1 MVRRLSNV
9 LRNSALSVS
18 VLCACVAITAP
29 LLAACGGDGAVGKT
43 IQKNTP
49 APGASTAAVSAD
61 ATPNDAKTA
70 PTLTMPVSRFTV
82 GLDDLGN
89 AFITNVDETYVL
101 DVKSYGGSMAFSSA
115 AEGQKMLTDWGYK
128 GGYETGFR
136 PEGGDTAVL
145 NGAYNVY
152 IEAHLFSSDDGAKKA
167 FDYFDS
173 RLKTSGQQPLDAA
186 QVGNQSEGW
195 KFAGG
200 KIKNSSESAADHRFM
215 FRRGNLVV
223 IVKTLGADAFMG
235 IGQAHDIAWMVDQ
248 KALGK
253 AKAIEPTPTSNF
265 TPSSGPGV
273 ATVTK

>member
-1 MVRRLSNV
+1 MV
-9 LRNSALSVS
+9 
-18 VLCACVAITAP
+18 T
-29 LLAACGGDGAVGKT
+29 ACGGGTSVGKT
-43 IQKNTP
+43 IQKQT
-49 APGASTAAVSAD
+49 PGANGSTAAVSAN
-61 ATPNDAKTA
+61 ATPNDAKSA
-70 PTLTMPVSRFTV
+70 PTLTMPVSRFAV

-101 DVKSYGGSMAFSSA
+101 DVKSYGGSMAFTSPA
-115 AEGQKMLTDWGYK
+115 DGEKMLTDWGYK

-145 NGAYNVY
+145 NGAYNIN
-152 IEAHLFSSDDGAKKA
+152 IETHLFASDDGAKKA
-167 FDYFDS
+167 FDYFDC

-200 KIKNSSESAADHRFM
+200 KIKNSSESAVDHRFM

-223 IVKTLGADAFMG
+223 IVRTLGAEAFMT
-235 IGQAHDIAWMVDQ
+235 ISQAHDIAWMVDQ

-253 AKAIEPTPTSNF
+253 AKAVEPTPTSNF

-273 ATVTK
+273 ATVTR

>member
-9 LRNSALSVS
+9 LRHTALSAS
-18 VLCACVAITAP
+18 VLCASVVIAVP
-29 LLAACGGDGAVGKT
+29 VLSACGGDSGVAKT
-43 IQKNTP
+43 IQNTT
-49 APGASTAAVSAD
+49 PGANGTAGASAD
-61 ATPNDAKTA
+61 ATPNDAKSA
-70 PTLTMPVSRFTV
+70 PTLTMPVSRFAV

-101 DVKSYGGSMAFSSA
+101 NVKSYAASMAFTSP
-115 AEGQKMLTDWGYK
+115 AEGEKLLTEWGYK

-145 NGAYNVY
+145 NGAYNVN
-152 IEAHLFSSDDGAKKA
+152 IETDLFASEDGAKKA
-167 FDYFDS
+167 YDYFDS
-173 RLKTSGQQPLDAA
+173 RLKTSGQQPVEVA

-200 KIKNSSESAADHRFM
+200 KIKDSSESAADHRFM

-223 IVKTLGADAFMG
+223 IVRTLGADAFMT
-235 IGQAHDIAWMVDQ
+235 IGQAHDIAWLVDQ

-265 TPSSGPGV
+265 TPSSGAGV
-273 ATVTK
+273 PTVTR